1 MEKDHGRHVVGGRI
15 KVGELQVGAGSCG
28 IASSVAC
35 SGIKASPG
43 KALSNAGRIHRYHL
57 LHLPRESHYPGLL
70 ITLPVVLGG
79 GGGKG
84 GGGRR
89 RGEQGRCSP
98 TVGGVYIGHGVDHRQ
113 RSMMDVAVY
122 TYYLALRE
130 GRGVKGT
137 HTGWRRRARLCSTT
151 GAAQGRRKLPPA
163 QRRRH
168 NPPAPARRRGPAR
181 MEGDR
186 FVQRRRHPGPQT
198 RGRHLHVLHPLPVAL
213 CCAL

>member
-79 GGGKG
+79 GGGRGEEG
-84 GGGRR
+84 GGGA
-89 RGEQGRCSP
+89 SKD
-98 TVGGVYIGHGVDHRQ
+98 VVLRQ
-113 RSMMDVAVY
+113 WVVFTSGMA
-122 TYYLALRE
+122 
-130 GRGVKGT
+130 
-137 HTGWRRRARLCSTT
+137 WTT
-151 GAAQGRRKLPPA
+151 GSA
-163 QRRRH
+163 
-168 NPPAPARRRGPAR
+168 
-181 MEGDR
+181 
-186 FVQRRRHPGPQT
+186 V
-198 RGRHLHVLHPLPVAL
+198 
-213 CCAL
+213 